1 MDDITSRLFRHITT
15 PTGYKGKKVC
25 KEQSRKKKSERVT
38 VLTCSS
44 LIHSRET
51 GDELM
56 VRIFRVLSKLTS
68 SAYTVFCILFACF
81 FVVVVVLDDVG
92 RVPAFVLFLCQAN
105 VLNKIRI

>member
-1 MDDITSRLFRHITT
+1 MDDITSRLFRHIT
-15 PTGYKGKKVC
+15 PTGYKGKNVC
-25 KEQSRKKKSERVT
+25 KEQSRKKKSEKVT

-68 SAYTVFCILFACF
+68 SAYTEWCHQVYRVFFVFCLLVSLLLLLLLF
-81 FVVVVVLDDVG
+81 
-92 RVPAFVLFLCQAN
+92 
-105 VLNKIRI
+105 